1 MCTRMRGNKVKLERN
16 GEIVELSQ
24 QPHID
29 AFLRDGWKPYVE
41 LAPQPEVKKNA
52 RKRSGVSAR

>member
-1 MCTRMRGNKVKLERN
+1 MSTKTHKMKLERN

-41 LAPQPEVKKNA
+41 PPKTEVKTNA
-52 RKRSGVSAR
+52 RKNHKLSEQ

>member
-1 MCTRMRGNKVKLERN
+1 MYTKTPKTKLERN

-29 AFLRDGWKPYVE
+29 AFLQDGWKLYAEPE
-41 LAPQPEVKKNA
+41 EPEVKQVA
-52 RKRSGVSAR
+52 RSGSKLSKQ

>member
-1 MCTRMRGNKVKLERN
+1 MSTRPPVNKVKLERN

-29 AFLRDGWKPYVE
+29 AFLQDGWKPYTE
-41 LAPQPEVKKNA
+41 PTPEVKKVA

>member
-1 MCTRMRGNKVKLERN
+1 MSTKTPKIKLERN

-29 AFLRDGWKPYVE
+29 AFLQDGWKLYVE
-41 LAPQPEVKKNA
+41 PPKTEVKPNA
-52 RKRSGVSAR
+52 RKNSKVSEQ